1 MSIRLDRKKML
12 TISFFLC
19 CVVPTLF
26 PWFQGGTAEALRGV
40 QLLGPLFVLGAAL
53 YLYALFARRRRHV
66 LLLGG
71 LAHGVIFLAY
81 LISFF
86 RSTAGHCGLAGRLDA
101 SQPSFWISCILLAAH
116 LVLFV
121 TTETAI
127 RRLLEK
133 RRPHP
138 QQ

>member
-12 TISFFLC
+12 TVSFFLC
-19 CVVPTLF
+19 CFVPTLF
-26 PWFQGGTAEALRGV
+26 PWFCAGADTARRGI
-40 QLLGPLFVLGAAL
+40 QLLGPLFLLGAVL
-53 YLYALFARRRRHV
+53 YLYALFSKSCRHV

-71 LAHGVIFLAY
+71 LAHGVIFVAY

-86 RSTAGHCGLAGRLDA
+86 TFPAGPHSFSARLDT
-101 SQPSFWISCILLAAH
+101 SEPSFWISCILLAAH

>member
-12 TISFFLC
+12 TVSFFLC
-19 CVVPTLF
+19 CFVPTLF
-26 PWFQGGTAEALRGV
+26 PWFHGGPAQALRGI

-53 YLYALFARRRRHV
+53 YLYALFAPRCRHG

-86 RSTAGHCGLAGRLDA
+86 RFPAGHQGCPGRLDA
-101 SQPSFWISCILLAAH
+101 SLPCFWISCILLAVH
-116 LVLFV
+116 LLLFF
-121 TTETAI
+121 TTEAAA
-127 RRLLEK
+127 RRRMGK
-133 RRPHP
+133 RRTA
-138 QQ
+138 